1 MLTPPEMPFFPT
13 SPEKHLSSAMAVDIF
28 PDFHYTSPVP
38 LHTTHRYTYNLEQAM
53 NKKFWMAFIAVFVT
67 AVVLDMIVYNLV
79 LGTAFT
85 SLTVWR
91 ADMNSLRWIYPVI
104 TLVGSFFFT
113 FIFSKGYEGKGIA
126 EGIRYG
132 LYIGI
137 WLSIGMA
144 YGTYAMVAVPYGLTL
159 EWFFL
164 GVVTYVIMGIVA
176 SLVYG
181 KPAAK
186 TS

>member
-1 MLTPPEMPFFPT
+1 
-13 SPEKHLSSAMAVDIF
+13 
-28 PDFHYTSPVP
+28 
-38 LHTTHRYTYNLEQAM
+38 M
-53 NKKFWMAFIAVFVT
+53 NKKFWMAFIAVFIT
-67 AVVLDMIVYNLV
+67 AEVLDFVLYSLV
-79 LGTAFT
+79 IGSAFS
-85 SLTVWR
+85 SLPVWR
-91 ADMNSLRWIYPVI
+91 ADMRSLQWIYVVI

-144 YGTYAMVAVPYGLTL
+144 YGTYAMVNIPYGMTL
-159 EWFFL
+159 EWFLL
-164 GVVTYVIMGIVA
+164 GVLTYIVMGIVA

-181 KPAAK
+181 KKPAPG
-186 TS
+186 T

>member
-1 MLTPPEMPFFPT
+1 
-13 SPEKHLSSAMAVDIF
+13 
-28 PDFHYTSPVP
+28 
-38 LHTTHRYTYNLEQAM
+38 M
-53 NKKFWMAFIAVFVT
+53 NKKFWMAFIAVFIT
-67 AVVLDMIVYNLV
+67 AEILDFVLYSLV
-79 LGTAFT
+79 LGSAFS
-85 SLTVWR
+85 SLPVWR
-91 ADMNSLRWIYPVI
+91 ADMRSLQWIYVVI

-144 YGTYAMVAVPYGLTL
+144 YGTYAMVNIPYGMTL
-159 EWFFL
+159 EWFLL
-164 GVVTYVIMGIVA
+164 GVLTYIVMGIVA

-181 KPAAK
+181 KKPAPG
-186 TS
+186 T

>member
-1 MLTPPEMPFFPT
+1 MT
-13 SPEKHLSSAMAVDIF
+13 
-28 PDFHYTSPVP
+28 
-38 LHTTHRYTYNLEQAM
+38 
-53 NKKFWMAFIAVFVT
+53 KKFWMAFIAVFVT
-67 AVVLDMIVYNLV
+67 GVILNMVVYGLV
-79 LGTAFT
+79 LGSAFN
-85 SLTVWR
+85 SLPVWR
-91 ADMNSLRWIYPVI
+91 ADMKDLQWIYMVT

-159 EWFFL
+159 EWFIL
-164 GVVTYVIMGIVA
+164 GVLSYIVMGIVA

-181 KPAAK
+181 KKPAQGA
-186 TS
+186 